1 MIDGADFLVAK
12 KMMDIG
18 LPISE
23 KGLQQF
29 KQDLTRWQLRTDIH
43 EGDLD
48 EELIKE
54 TGMTTRRRALP

>member
-1 MIDGADFLVAK
+1 VAK

-18 LPISE
+18 LPITE

-29 KQDLTRWQLRTDIH
+29 KQNITRWQLRADIH

-48 EELIKE
+48 EELIRE
-54 TGMTTRRRALP
+54 TGMTTRRSALP